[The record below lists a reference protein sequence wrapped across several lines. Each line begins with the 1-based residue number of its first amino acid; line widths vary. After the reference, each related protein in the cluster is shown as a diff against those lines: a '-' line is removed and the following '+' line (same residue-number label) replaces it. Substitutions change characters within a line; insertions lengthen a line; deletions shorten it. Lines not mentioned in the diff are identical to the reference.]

1 MKISAIHQFD
11 YPASTVWEM
20 LHDPDSHVA
29 KFTRM
34 GHRNIEVESSE
45 LTDTTLDIV
54 LVRQVEM
61 DIPSVAKK
69 FIQPTNTVTS
79 IDHWED
85 RGDGTYGGNF
95 SVDIKGAPAESK
107 GTTKLVPINGEA
119 CEYTVEVDV
128 KVKVPLVG
136 EKIAGAL
143 RPQLEEQLQGEFEAA
158 EAWLGGD
165 R

>member
-11 YPASTVWEM
+11 YPAATVWEM
-20 LHDPDSHVA
+20 LHNPDSHVA
-29 KFTRM
+29 KFARM
-34 GHRNIEVESSE
+34 GHSDIEVVSSE
-45 LTDTTLDIV
+45 VTDTTLDIV

-69 FIQPTNTVTS
+69 FLQPTNTVTS
-79 IDHWED
+79 TDRWED
-85 RGDGTYGGNF
+85 RGDGTYGGHF

-107 GTTKLVPINGEA
+107 GITKLVPINDVA
-119 CEYTVEVDV
+119 CEYTLEVAV

-143 RPQLEEQLQGEFEAA
+143 RPQLETQLQGEFEAA